1 LISSLREERV
11 RLNVLFVL
19 LAITLV
25 FSNIGFAMASQ
36 EIGRPTADNVV
47 QLNPYPTGPN
57 SFCVD
62 EISQNGDSDFVFSNA
77 QAGLEDTYVW
87 DAPEQNGTINWVRVY
102 VWCKETSEAYGSV
115 KPLIYHI
122 NTYYGTEQTLTTSY
136 AEYYNTWYNDPFDD
150 NPWTWSDLS
159 NIKIGLWMKET
170 SGIDGTEARCTQIYA
185 VVDYGPSTTAGID
198 NFGSEVVNG
207 STNTVIFVY
216 PDTSGPKPAGVGG
229 ALFTDWSAIGIL
241 IGLANNPQYSSLD
254 TNTGSPLNVNTT
266 TGQPGASN
274 MNIVTV
280 GGPLVHSVVYWIEG
294 SLSPVYYSQGS
305 GNQYFKDRNGT
316 TLSTQAFSAPVDR
329 DYFVI
334 YTMTDSSGNQYFVFY
349 GFRYRGS
356 MAATYKML
364 EWVQNGQLN
373 MHTGQYEVWRWDDT
387 NSDGI
392 VNPSPTDTYTLQAT
406 G

>member
-1 LISSLREERV
+1 
-11 RLNVLFVL
+11 
-19 LAITLV
+19 
-25 FSNIGFAMASQ
+25 MASQ
-36 EIGRPTADNVV
+36 EIGRPTADNLV
-47 QLNPYPTGPN
+47 QLNPYPSGPN

-62 EISQNGDSDFVFSNA
+62 ESTQNGDSDYVFSNA

-87 DAPEQNGTINWVRVY
+87 DEPQQNGSINWVRVY
-102 VWCKETSEAYGSV
+102 VWCRETSGASGSV
-115 KPLIYHI
+115 KPLIYHV
-122 NTYYGTEQTLTTSY
+122 NTYYGNEQSLTTSY
-136 AEYYNTWYNDPFDD
+136 AEYYQTWYNDPFDD
-150 NPWTWSDLS
+150 SPWTWSDLS
-159 NIKIGLWMKET
+159 NIKIGVWLKET
-170 SGIDGTEARCTQIYA
+170 SGVDGTAARCTQIYA
-185 VVDYGPSTTAGID
+185 VVDYGPSTAAGID
-198 NFGSEVVNG
+198 DFGAVVVNG

-216 PDTSGPKPAGVGG
+216 PDTSGSKPVGVGG

-254 TNTGSPLNVNTT
+254 TNTGSPLNVNTS

-274 MNIVTV
+274 MGIVTV
-280 GGPLVHSVVYWIEG
+280 GGPLVHSVVYWLEG

-305 GNQYFKDRNGT
+305 GNQYFKARNGT
-316 TLSTQAFSAPVDR
+316 TLVTQSFSAPVNS

-334 YTMTDSSGNQYFVFY
+334 YTVTDSGGNQYFVFY

-373 MHTGQYEVWRWDDT
+373 MHTDQYEIWRWDDT
-387 NSDGI
+387 NGDGI
-392 VNPSPTDTYTLQAT
+392 VNPSPIDTYTLQTT

>member
-1 LISSLREERV
+1 LDFGPKKERV
-11 RLNVLFVL
+11 GLILLFVL
-19 LAITLV
+19 LFTP
-25 FSNIGFAMASQ
+25 FYFANEDFVLASQ

-62 EISQNGDSDFVFSNA
+62 ETSQNEDSDYVFSNA

-87 DAPEQNGTINWVRVY
+87 SVPEQNGSINWVRVY
-102 VWCKETSEAYGSV
+102 VWCKKTSGTSGSV
-115 KPLIYHI
+115 KPLIYHV
-122 NTYYGTEQTLTTSY
+122 NTYYGNEQTLTTSY
-136 AEYYNTWYNDPFDD
+136 VEYYDTWYNDPFDD

-159 NIKIGLWMKET
+159 NIKIGVWLKET
-170 SGIDGTEARCTQIYA
+170 SGIDGTEARCTQVYA
-185 VVDYGPSTTAGID
+185 VVDYGPSIAAGID
-198 NFGSEVVNG
+198 DFGADVVNG

-216 PDTSGPKPAGVGG
+216 PDTSGSKPVGVGG

-254 TNTGSPLNVNTT
+254 TNTGSPLNVNTS

-305 GNQYFKDRNGT
+305 SNHYFKARNGT
-316 TLSTQAFSAPVDR
+316 TLVTQSFSAPVNS

-334 YTMTDSSGNQYFVFY
+334 YTVTDGSGNQYFVFY

-364 EWVQNGQLN
+364 EWVQNSQLN
-373 MHTGQYEVWRWDDT
+373 MHTDQYEVWRWDDT
-387 NSDGI
+387 NGDGI
-392 VNPSPTDTYTLQAT
+392 VNPSPIDTYTLQTT